1 MIVVD
6 LLRRGAPA
14 GDAPGSPG
22 LDVLRHDPRLAPRL
36 GLTVALVVGAFLR
49 LWQIGSLGL
58 NSDETVYAGQ
68 AASIAG
74 NPAYTDYFPIFRAHP
89 LLFQSLLSVY
99 YQWSDSDMAGRVLS
113 AAFGVATIF
122 ATYKV
127 GAALYDRR
135 VGAIAALVLAV
146 MPYHVVVTRQI
157 LLDGAMVFFATTGLY
172 FLARYCGE
180 RLDRYALACAAA
192 MGLAFLTKE
201 TAVVLWG
208 GVYLFFMLSRTMSIR
223 LPTVFGM
230 AVVFSGLALAFW
242 LALRLS
248 GAARTGDNYVVWQLF
263 RRPNHTLA
271 FYAQTV
277 PVSIGLVVVAVAAA
291 GLIGRRLAWQEGLL
305 LAWAVVP
312 LAFFELMPVKGFQYL
327 LPVAPVAAVL
337 AGRSVMLVFRSQ
349 RVASWTRGRGRLA
362 AAGLLALMLTA
373 QSVAV
378 WPVVSPTASATFLA
392 GAGGLPAG
400 REAGT
405 WVGRNLPRGSVL
417 LTLGPSMANVIEFY
431 GHRQAYGLS
440 VSPNPLNRNPAY
452 VPVENVDRELRQGN
466 LQYVVWDSF
475 SAERSPSFSAKL
487 LGYVHK
493 YRGIAIHTESVAV
506 TADDGSVT
514 LRPAVT
520 VYEVQP

>member
-6 LLRRGAPA
+6 LLRRRAPA
-14 GDAPGSPG
+14 GDAPGSPA
-22 LDVLRHDPRLAPRL
+22 LNVLRYDRSLLPQAGLA
-36 GLTVALVVGAFLR
+36 VALVAGAFLR

-74 NPAYTDYFPIFRAHP
+74 NPAYTEYFPIFRAHP
-89 LLFQSLLSVY
+89 LLFQSLLSLY
-99 YQWSDSDMAGRVLS
+99 YQWGDSDMAGRILS
-113 AAFGVATIF
+113 AMFGVATIF
-122 ATYKV
+122 VTYKV
-127 GAALYDRR
+127 GAALYGLQA
-135 VGAIAALVLAV
+135 GAIASLVLAV

-157 LLDGAMVFFATTGLY
+157 LLDGALVFFSTTGLY
-172 FLARYCGE
+172 FMARYCGE
-180 RLDRYALACAAA
+180 RRDRYALACAAA

-208 GVYLFFMLSRTMSIR
+208 GVYLFFMLSRAMSIR

-230 AVVFSGLALAFW
+230 AAVFSSLALAFW

-248 GAARTGDNYVVWQLF
+248 GASRTGDNYVVWQLF

-277 PVSIGLVVVAVAAA
+277 PLSIGLVVVVVAAA
-291 GLIGRRLAWQEGLL
+291 GFIGRRLEWQEGLL
-305 LAWAVVP
+305 LAWAAVP

-327 LPVAPVAAVL
+327 LPLAPVAAVL
-337 AGRSVMLVFRSQ
+337 AGRSVMLMARSQ
-349 RVASWTRGRGRLA
+349 RLASWTKGRGRLL
-362 AAGLLALMLTA
+362 AAGLLAAMLTA

-400 REAGT
+400 REAGI
-405 WVGRNLPRGSVL
+405 WIGRNLPRGCVL
-417 LTLGPSMANVIEFY
+417 LTLGPSMANVVEFY

-452 VPVENVDRELRQGN
+452 VPVENVDRELRQGHI
-466 LQYVVWDSF
+466 QYVVWDSF

-506 TADDGSVT
+506 TAEDGSLA

-520 VYEVQP
+520 IYEVQP